1 MPRNAPL
8 SAAARA
14 VELVPADYSKP
25 LDLHEIFGRVA
36 PIEVD
41 LGCGDGLF
49 LAAMAEENPERD
61 YLGIERSIGRVR
73 GTCRKFAQRNLTN
86 GRVLRAEIAD
96 TVQHLLSPASVDV
109 FHLMFPDP
117 WPKRRHH
124 RRRLVTENFLRSIA
138 GALSAD
144 GTFGIVT
151 DHADYFDEIAGLL
164 PHVPHLAL
172 ESKGKAQL
180 SATSTFEERF
190 RDSGAEI
197 YRLWLRKVSE
207 VR

>member
-8 SAAARA
+8 SPAAVA

-25 LDLHEIFGRVA
+25 LVLHQVFGRNA
-36 PIEVD
+36 PVEVD

-49 LAAMAEENPERD
+49 LATMADENPKRD
-61 YLGIERSIGRVR
+61 FLGIEQTIGRVR
-73 GTCRKFAQRNLTN
+73 SACRKIARRNLTN
-86 GRVLRAEIAD
+86 ARVLRAEIAE
-96 TVQHLLSPASVDV
+96 TVRHLLAPASVEV

-124 RRRLVTENFLRSIA
+124 SRRLVTEEFLRSITRT
-138 GALSAD
+138 LTAD
-144 GTFGIVT
+144 GTLRIVT
-151 DHADYFDEIAGLL
+151 DHADYFDDITRALS
-164 PHVPHLAL
+164 HVSHLAL
-172 ESKGKAQL
+172 DPKGEAHL
-180 SATSTFEERF
+180 PATSTFEEKF
-190 RDSGAEI
+190 RGSGAEI